1 MTDGLSAEANRP
13 QSIDERRAT
22 GAALAYWEAIRGS
35 RMCPT
40 IDDLDPDDIPELWPN
55 TFVLDL
61 REVRGECGTVS
72 SGHAVRKPYTGT
84 EAAHG
89 RIGDCLPAAIRER
102 ILQFVEAA
110 AEVVQ
115 PLADSSSYTNSQGE
129 TILYR
134 SAIMPLGDESGAV
147 THLFGVLG
155 FKTVGNA

>member
-1 MTDGLSAEANRP
+1 MSDGLSAEENRP
-13 QSIDERRAT
+13 RSDAERRAT
-22 GAALAYWEAIRGS
+22 GAALAYWEAIRGA

-40 IDDLDPDDIPELWPN
+40 VDDIDPDDIPDLWPN

-61 REVRGECGTVS
+61 REVRGGCETVS
-72 SGHAVRKPYTGT
+72 SGTAVKKPFTGT
-84 EAAHG
+84 EPAHG

-115 PLADSSSYTNSQGE
+115 PLADSSSYTNSFGE

-134 SAIMPLGDESGAV
+134 SAIMPLSDDSGIV